1 MELTEWDSQE
11 NSAHTPTYN
20 PHILTLNEI
29 NVRISVIQNADIYP
43 LGAERS
49 TERRIFGLLLI

>member
-20 PHILTLNEI
+20 PHILTLKEKIKRFSWKGGNE
-29 NVRISVIQNADIYP
+29 VKKCTYIS
-43 LGAERS
+43 LK
-49 TERRIFGLLLI
+49 TM